1 MKKIVFILMLV
12 LFALSG
18 FAQSVNFKEGKNAFN
33 NNDLETALKF
43 FSNDIQDNP
52 SRSVTYFYRA
62 WIYYKK
68 SLYAKALEDINVGMK
83 HITRKQKLLKGGLYE
98 LKAKV
103 NKELEEP
110 GLAIENYTAA
120 IKCDPKDDDFYAG
133 RAQVCYEAC
142 QYEKSESDYL
152 SILKFDENNARA
164 MAGLGRNYLAQKRY
178 EEAGKLL
185 ERLKKLHPKYGTA
198 YYFSSKALYKQKKYD
213 EAIDDMFQ
221 AYIICDLDE
230 EYFEKF
236 LTYSEKNCGLAMAK
250 INDKIKNEPDN
261 YYWRG
266 RAGTLLMNNGEYRR
280 ALKYFTQAIDLK
292 KEPDAYLLTQR
303 GLCYNNLGLLSLA
316 SENFKESLKND
327 STYTFDYIM
336 LAEIERQ
343 KDNYEGANSSFCKA
357 LEITPDPS
365 WYFYFCRANL
375 MYKTNNYQL
384 ALNDYNKAI
393 EKDTTQSYAYL
404 YRGRLYKYKLNDK
417 EKAIADFELVLKR
430 DTLPSISGNARTF
443 ALFELGRID
452 EAVNYMRKVLDQSTT
467 SSNLYDAACLYSLM
481 NKPDEAIKSLSMA
494 FESGYAN
501 FAHIYDDE
509 DLKNI
514 RTQPLFNQLLS
525 VWKTKIDNEFQSLT
539 SVKTKDGITE
549 NAVKKNT
556 VVPLHSKGSGTF
568 ELACKINNLPLNFI
582 FDTGASDISIS
593 QTEVQFM
600 LKNNFLKSSDILG
613 SQQYM
618 DANGNVEVGTKI
630 VLRKVEIG
638 DAVLYNV
645 AASVINNN
653 KAPLLFGQSA
663 LSKYG
668 TIVIDNDKKTLS
680 ILY

>member
-1 MKKIVFILMLV
+1 MKKTALVLMLE
-12 LFALSG
+12 LLALAC
-18 FAQSVNFKEGKNAFN
+18 FAQSVNFKEGKNAIN
-33 NNDLETALKF
+33 NNDLESALKF
-43 FSNDIQDNP
+43 FTNDIQDNP
-52 SRSVTYFYRA
+52 SCSATYYYRA
-62 WIYYKK
+62 WIYYKR
-68 SLYAKALEDINVGMK
+68 SLYANALDDINLGLK
-83 HITRKQKLLKGGLYE
+83 LITKKQRLLKGGLYE

-110 GLAIENYTAA
+110 DQAIENYTIA

-133 RAQVCYEAC
+133 RAQVYFEAC

-164 MAGLGRNYLAQKRY
+164 MAGLGRSYLAQKRY
-178 EEAGKLL
+178 DEAVKLL
-185 ERLKKLHPKYGTA
+185 DRLKKLQPKYGVG
-198 YYFSSKALYKQKKYD
+198 YYFSSKALYEQKKYD

-221 AYIICDLDE
+221 AFVICDLDE
-230 EYFEKF
+230 DYFEKF

-250 INDKIKNEPDN
+250 INEKIRNEPDN

-292 KEPDAYLLTQR
+292 TEPDAYLLTQR
-303 GLCYNNLGLLSLA
+303 SLCYNNLGLLTLA
-316 SENFKESLKND
+316 SEDLNESLKND
-327 STYTFDYIM
+327 STYTFDHIL
-336 LAEIERQ
+336 LAEIERLRG
-343 KDNYEGANSSFCKA
+343 NYDGAKSNFCKA

-365 WYFYFCRANL
+365 WYYCFCRANL
-375 MYKTNNYQL
+375 MYKTNNYQS

-393 EKDTTQSYAYL
+393 EKDTTQSCAYL
-404 YRGRLYKYKLNDK
+404 YRGRLYKYKLNDQ
-417 EKAIADFELVLKR
+417 EKARADFESILML
-430 DTLPSISGNARTF
+430 DTLPAISGNTRSF

-452 EAVNYMRKVLDQSTT
+452 EAVNYMREVLDQCATG
-467 SSNLYDAACLYSLM
+467 SNLYDTACLYSLM
-481 NKPDEAIKSLSMA
+481 NKPDEAIKFLSMA
-494 FESGYAN
+494 FEAGYAN
-501 FAHIYDDE
+501 IAHVYDDE
-509 DLKNI
+509 DLENI
-514 RTQPLFNQLLS
+514 RKLPLFNQLMS
-525 VWKTKIDNEFQSLT
+525 EWKTKIDKEFQALNPIK
-539 SVKTKDGITE
+539 VKDGITE
-549 NAVKKNT
+549 NAVKKST
-556 VVPLHSKGSGTF
+556 VIPLRSKGSGTF
-568 ELACKINNLPLNFI
+568 ELACKINDLPLNFI
-582 FDTGASDISIS
+582 FDTGASDMSIS

-600 LKNNFLKSSDILG
+600 LKNNYLKNSDILG

-630 VLRKVEIG
+630 VLRKVAIG

-645 AASVINNN
+645 AASVVNNN